1 MLNYPSKFFQFLNSH
16 SSYTRD
22 PNLVKKGSGVYEG
35 SDWGLTRENRFVF
48 YSNSTLQNYFRMIFQ
63 DANKISSASM
73 LCEKFDF
80 SVFNKVGDIGGV
92 PFSQSWVIKTIFPNL
107 KFALSDHDVGS
118 LAKHKACPP
127 FMSEYC
133 DFVSFDA
140 IVDDLTVFDDCDLL
154 TMWGVD
160 YALQDIEL
168 LRLIKLV
175 KSQEKSLL
183 LATMDID
190 SKSLFKRF
198 GSELFGSFLKAFGR
212 SRYHGLLRNQF
223 YITELCRSADV
234 NCKYIMADN
243 SYRIFQI
250 N

>member
-1 MLNYPSKFFQFLNSH
+1 MSNLSNFFKILNSH

-22 PNLVKKGSGVYEG
+22 PILVKKGSGIYKG
-35 SDWGLTRENRFVF
+35 SDWGLTRADRFVF

-63 DANKISSASM
+63 DADKISSASL

-80 SVFNKVGDIGGV
+80 SAFNKVGDIGGV
-92 PFSQSWVIKTIFPNL
+92 PFSQSWAIKTIFPHL
-107 KFALSDHDVGS
+107 KFVLSDHDLDS
-118 LAKHKACPP
+118 LVKHKACPP
-127 FMSEYC
+127 FMSEHC
-133 DFVSFDA
+133 DFASFDA
-140 IVDDLTVFDDCDLL
+140 LVDDLTIFDDCDIF

-160 YALQDIEL
+160 YALKDIEL
-168 LRLIKLV
+168 LRLLKLV
-175 KSQEKSLL
+175 KNQEKSLL
-183 LATMDID
+183 LATIDID

-198 GSELFGSFLKAFGR
+198 SSELFGSFLKAFGL
-212 SRYHGLLRNQF
+212 SRYHGLLRNQS

>member
-1 MLNYPSKFFQFLNSH
+1 MSSLSNCFKFLNSY

-22 PNLVKKGSGVYEG
+22 PILIKKGSGVYKG
-35 SDWGLTRENRFVF
+35 SDWGLSRENRFVF
-48 YSNSTLQNYFRMIFQ
+48 YSNPTLQNYFRMIFK
-63 DANKISSASM
+63 DPDKISSASL

-107 KFALSDHDVGS
+107 KFVLSDHDADS
-118 LAKHKACPP
+118 LSKHKACPP
-127 FMSEYC
+127 FLSEHC

-140 IVDDLTVFDDCDLL
+140 IFDDLTVFDDCDVL

-183 LATMDID
+183 LATIDID
-190 SKSLFKRF
+190 LKSLFKRF
-198 GSELFGSFLKAFGR
+198 GSQLFGSFLKTCGR
-212 SRYHGLLRNQF
+212 SRYHGLLRNQS
-223 YITELCRSADV
+223 YITELCRSANV

-243 SYRIFQI
+243 NYRIFLI